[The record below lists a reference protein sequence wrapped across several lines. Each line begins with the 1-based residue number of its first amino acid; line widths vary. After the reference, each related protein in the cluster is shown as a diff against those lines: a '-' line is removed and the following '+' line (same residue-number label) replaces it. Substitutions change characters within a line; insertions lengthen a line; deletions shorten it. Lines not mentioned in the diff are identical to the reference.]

1 MDYARCNF
9 PFSRSFE
16 EMNQTNKDYKHDL
29 CETNQF
35 QRQWNDNL
43 KKMLDNFN
51 RIEENHIK
59 LMKLHFD
66 NKKGELAFCVPNSI
80 DIPAYLSKKD
90 ASEDYFDSA
99 SITFDGCTYLPV
111 KEESEELSLF
121 TYEEIPARMNHLKQ
135 LDDFS
140 ENDLLPRDKWVE
152 KFANKIFSSDLNRTR
167 NKMMLQGRR
176 NDRRSLKTC
185 PNAH

>member
-66 NKKGELAFCVPNSI
+66 NKKGELAFCVPNTI
-80 DIPAYLSKKD
+80 DIPTHLSKKD